1 MGKAELLVAAYI
13 CCIMLVLGGMALIG
27 TLVNKAKK

>member
-13 CCIMLVLGGMALIG
+13 CVIMLVLGGMALVG
-27 TLVNKAKK
+27 TLVNKGKK